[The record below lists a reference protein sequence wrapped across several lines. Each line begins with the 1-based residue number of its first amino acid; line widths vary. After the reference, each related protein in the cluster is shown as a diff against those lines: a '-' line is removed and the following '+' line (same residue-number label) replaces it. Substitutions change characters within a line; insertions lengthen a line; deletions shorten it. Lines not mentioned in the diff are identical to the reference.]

1 MTKIC
6 QDIASACVKL
16 VLCQSGKSVAKKNDH
31 LRFWS
36 NFPQILE
43 IIQIFLEK
51 NQN

>member
-6 QDIASACVKL
+6 PAKASACVKL

-31 LRFWS
+31 LGFWP

-43 IIQIFLEK
+43 IIQILLEK